1 METHDP
7 GRPRQ
12 GPLKGIGDG
21 KTNRKAGRK
30 AQERTRRS
38 QQMMILSRRPNK
50 GSGMRTDSSNL
61 ESLSNEQR
69 GRITGLSV
77 TSVREG

>member
-1 METHDP
+1 
-7 GRPRQ
+7 
-12 GPLKGIGDG
+12 
-21 KTNRKAGRK
+21 
-30 AQERTRRS
+30 
-38 QQMMILSRRPNK
+38 MMILSRRPNK